1 MKKRKVHNIPV
12 FSSLAEEATF
22 WDTHDVTDYFDEMKD
37 VKVKFSLRTP
47 KEESLTVRVQGPLK
61 RKLEE
66 VATKQGLHPSSLIR
80 TWLVEKL
87 GQPSRWRF
95 PELPS

>member
-1 MKKRKVHNIPV
+1 MNIKKNRKIPI
-12 FSSLAEEATF
+12 FSSLEEEATF

-47 KEESLTVRVQGPLK
+47 KEESLTVRVQAPLK

-66 VATKQGLHPSSLIR
+66 VAMKQGVQPSSLVR

-87 GQPSRWRF
+87 GSPS
-95 PELPS
+95 LSA